1 MKKCKS
7 IFAAV
12 MVMATALTAPFSTA
26 NAEEAYKMNINIDL
40 SAEKKAIS
48 PHIYGI
54 NQYGNDLSKVTATSV
69 RQGGNRMT
77 AYNWENNASNAGSD
91 WKYSSDNNLSNSDEP
106 ADCAKPLATCV

>member
-54 NQYGNDLSKVTATSV
+54 NQYGSENLVKTQDAAERNLPVVPYNQKNRNDF
-69 RQGGNRMT
+69 RNFCI
-77 AYNWENNASNAGSD
+77 D
-91 WKYSSDNNLSNSDEP
+91 KYAIICYTIIKEIL
-106 ADCAKPLATCV
+106 